1 MAQKI
6 EKPLNIILLIGDGM
20 GLAQISAAAF
30 MNGGL
35 ALELFKN
42 IVPKTV
48 ENFINLITGDKK
60 TNLHYKNSL
69 FFRLIPDFII

>member
-42 IVPKTV
+42 IGLVKP
-48 ENFINLITGDKK
+48 
-60 TNLHYKNSL
+60 
-69 FFRLIPDFII
+69 RRPIIISQIVLRVLQRIALERKHTMGP